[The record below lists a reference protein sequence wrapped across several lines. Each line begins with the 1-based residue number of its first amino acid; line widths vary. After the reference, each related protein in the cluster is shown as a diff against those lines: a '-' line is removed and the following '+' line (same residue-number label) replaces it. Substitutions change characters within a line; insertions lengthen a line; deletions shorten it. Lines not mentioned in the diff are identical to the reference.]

1 MHAKIGAE
9 GSEGSTVT
17 IQRGW
22 RWERLVRLIAVAI
35 VVLSWSGSTTVAA
48 HELRLADPNSTIVVA
63 AEYCPDSQ
71 EWAFLFLIND
81 YRSQYGLPAL
91 TLSRTLGAAAEQH
104 SRDMANENYFNHTLS
119 DGTSWSDNIRN
130 HGYDADTAL
139 GENIA
144 AGRSAASDVFDLWV
158 NSTTHRENMLSPS
171 FVAIGIGRASNSDST
186 FGWYW
191 TTTFGGKTDDQ
202 PNC

>member
-1 MHAKIGAE
+1 M
-9 GSEGSTVT
+9 
-17 IQRGW
+17 QRGW
-22 RWERLVRLIAVAI
+22 RWQRLVRLFAVAI
-35 VVLSWSGSTTVAA
+35 AGLSWSGSTTVAS
-48 HELRLADPNSTIVVA
+48 HDLHLADLDSTAVVA

-71 EWAFLFLIND
+71 EWAFLSLIND
-81 YRSQYGLPAL
+81 YRTQNGLPTL
-91 TLSRTLGAAAEQH
+91 TLSRALGAAAEQH

-144 AGRSAASDVFDLWV
+144 AGRSAASDVFNLWL
-158 NSTTHRENMLSPS
+158 NSTTHRQNMLNPD

-186 FGWYW
+186 FVWYW
-191 TTTFGGKTDDQ
+191 TTTFGGKADDQ